1 MLRRE
6 SSVKKLEKRTEK
18 TARHGAMK
26 MLPTLL
32 VLPLA
37 SLGGVAEMVVPGAG
51 ALPNTEVATNI
62 AVRLDAAVLEG
73 VDFSFSLP
81 ASPSNSVSVAVGAD
95 ADEDGDLSLEEADY
109 TFGWDCGSWFFADT
123 ATGEIATTPE
133 AGTGTVSRLFTVL
146 RRDIRPGWNLAKV
159 VRRGLGEFDVS
170 VVRDERHLKFMMI
183 MR

>member
-1 MLRRE
+1 M
-6 SSVKKLEKRTEK
+6 VKYFHMRILVPLLLLPFAAVGGVIEMAVPEC
-18 TARHGAMK
+18 GAM
-26 MLPTLL
+26 
-32 VLPLA
+32 
-37 SLGGVAEMVVPGAG
+37 
-51 ALPNTEVATNI
+51 PNTEVATNI
-62 AVRLDAAVLEG
+62 VARLDVAVLES
-73 VDFSFSLP
+73 VDFAFSLP

-123 ATGEIATTPE
+123 ATGEIVTTPE

-183 MR
+183 VR

>member
-18 TARHGAMK
+18 TARLGAMK

-37 SLGGVAEMVVPGAG
+37 SLGGEAEMAVPGAEE
-51 ALPNTEVATNI
+51 LPNTEVATNI

-73 VDFSFSLP
+73 VDFCFSLP

-183 MR
+183 VR